1 MWHRIPVLFAAGAL
15 GLSSCGMEGVS
26 VSGPETTVGFV
37 TGASS
42 HGEDD
47 GAIFIAVELTTDLN
61 ELPVPVSVTVSDGL
75 SGTAT
80 SGADYEPFTTTE
92 VVFPPGSTS
101 GATSLVRVT
110 ALGDT
115 LAEGATETLRLV
127 LSDASGA
134 SLGGFTETELSL
146 TDAETADVR
155 FVQATS
161 LTPDEST
168 ASYDLDVELVLS
180 AGAQLAFDVDL
191 VAVDPGT
198 GTATSTED
206 YAAFAPAG
214 IQFSAGTPS
223 GTTRTVTVSVLDD
236 AISEGPETVQLS
248 LSGGDL
254 SRLALS
260 GPTGHALTIVDDE
273 ASPTPLFSASH
284 GPSTGLETTLS
295 SGDTIDLGATPSGG
309 AATAGTL
316 LVLANQG
323 GADMLLG
330 QPTFSGP
337 DATDFSLEVEAASFE
352 GGEMVVASM
361 SAPGETVDLA
371 APLVRAAALGAPAST
386 PRPGVE
392 VAVDPASLAD
402 LAYFDHVRLHGFPV
416 PGGGDVTLELDRI
429 PLPVARDAVLAIDGA
444 PVPGGLRG
452 ALADLSTWTGEAL
465 ELPGSRVF
473 LALRED
479 GPEGWIELPFEDG
492 RFIHLTTEAPGS
504 GGTPATCRLVH
515 EDDLLA
521 LAPGA
526 RPPLCAGMELAPGVP
541 LPSQSG
547 ITGPGGTGPGPVTSG
562 GGEDPPTSGLVTVTA
577 CRVAIETD
585 WQFFQKFGNAPD
597 ATAYVTGLIAAI
609 SDVYFEHVQTTLSI
623 AYLGLHSTSADP
635 WIAPDVGASAGALL
649 SEFRSSWNSS
659 GWPASA
665 DLAHFMS
672 GADLGG
678 GVAYVNVLCSPNF
691 AYGVS
696 GNMNGNIDW
705 GSWTGNPG
713 SFTWDFVVVAHEL
726 GHNFGA
732 EHTHEYCP
740 PIDTCTSNCTGG
752 TSCSLG
758 TLMSYC
764 HSCGGM
770 NSVDL
775 GFHPQVAN
783 IMRSR
788 VDASCLGDATMQA
801 GDTIQYRLRFAPR
814 SGAGV
819 KNATLNVEHDAANA
833 PSPFTIN
840 VTGLAQ

>member
-1 MWHRIPVLFAAGAL
+1 MWYRIPILAAAGAAAL
-15 GLSSCGMEGVS
+15 AACGTDGIQVS
-26 VSGPETTVGFV
+26 APETTVGFAS
-37 TGASS
+37 GASG

-47 GAIFIAVELTTDLN
+47 GALFIAVELTTALTAIKQ
-61 ELPVPVSVTVSDGL
+61 PVSVTVTDGL
-75 SGTAT
+75 SGSAT
-80 SGADYEPFTTTE
+80 SGADYVPFAPTE
-92 VVFPPGSTS
+92 VSFPAGTASGST
-101 GATSLVRVT
+101 ALVRFT
-110 ALGDT
+110 ALGDD
-115 LAEGATETLRLV
+115 LAEGNPETVRLV
-127 LSDASGA
+127 LNDASGA
-134 SLGGFTETELSL
+134 SLGSVSETQISLVDTER
-146 TDAETADVR
+146 ADVR
-155 FVQATS
+155 FVNATS

-168 ASYDLDVELVLS
+168 ASYGMDVQLVLTG
-180 AGAQLAFDVDL
+180 GATLAFDIDL
-191 VAVDPGT
+191 LAVDG
-198 GTATSTED
+198 GSGSATSTED
-206 YAAFAPAG
+206 YGAVAPAA

-223 GTTRTVTVSVLDD
+223 GTTRTVTVDVLDD
-236 AISEGPETVQLS
+236 ALLEGPETVNLI

-254 SRLALS
+254 TQLALA
-260 GPTGHALTIVDDE
+260 GPTQHVLTILDDE
-273 ASPTPLFSASH
+273 AAPEPLFVASH
-284 GPSTGLETTLS
+284 GPATGLEMTLA
-295 SGDTIDLGATPSGG
+295 SGDSIDLGAAPNQGSPGP
-309 AATAGTL
+309 ATL
-316 LVLANQG
+316 LVFANEG
-323 GADMLLG
+323 GVDMALG
-330 QPTFSGP
+330 QPTFSGADP
-337 DATDFSLEVEAASFE
+337 TDFSLEVEAATFE

-361 SAPGETVDLA
+361 SAPGETFDLA
-371 APLVRAAALGAPAST
+371 APFVRAAALGPPAAAG
-386 PRPGVE
+386 RPGVE
-392 VAVDPASLAD
+392 VTVDAAGLAD
-402 LAYFDHVRLHGFPV
+402 LVGFDHVRLHGFPI
-416 PGGGDVTLELDRI
+416 PGGGDLTLELDRI
-429 PLPVARDAVLAIDGA
+429 PLPVAADAVLSVDGS
-444 PVPGGLRG
+444 PVPGGLKA
-452 ALADLSTWTGEAL
+452 ALGDLSTWGGRAL

-492 RFIHLTTEAPGS
+492 RFIHLTTEAA
-504 GGTPATCRLVH
+504 ATSEAAAQCRLIH
-515 EDDLLA
+515 EDDLMA

-526 RPPLCAGMELAPGVP
+526 RPPLCGGMELAPGAL
-541 LPSQSG
+541 LPSQSASPDHG
-547 ITGPGGTGPGPVTSG
+547 AQPGGG
-562 GGEDPPTSGLVTVTA
+562 DPPTSGLVTVTA
-577 CRVAIETD
+577 CRLAIETD

-635 WIAPDVGASAGALL
+635 WTAPDLGASAGAVL
-649 SEFRSSWNSS
+649 SEFRSAWNSS
-659 GWPASA
+659 GWPVTA

-678 GVAYVNVLCSPNF
+678 GIAYVDVLCRPNF

-696 GNMNGNIDW
+696 GNLNGNIDW

-740 PIDTCTSNCTGG
+740 PIDTCTSNCTGSN
-752 TSCSLG
+752 TCSLG

-775 GFHPQVAN
+775 RFHPQVSN

-819 KNATLNVEHDAANA
+819 KNATLDVEHDAANA
-833 PSPFTIN
+833 PSPFTVN